1 MVAAKTH
8 TFDKSAASRET
19 MTKRIVIT
27 PKASLDIDEYFV
39 YIAQQ
44 NPDTALLFFDSVR
57 LVLSA
62 VEGETFAQLARMPG
76 MGSRYPLDNLR
87 LQGLRKWA
95 VKGFRKYL
103 IFYFERDESIQV
115 VRILYAG
122 QDIER
127 ILEQE

>member
-1 MVAAKTH
+1 
-8 TFDKSAASRET
+8 

-39 YIAQQ
+39 YIGQE

-57 LVLSA
+57 
-62 VEGETFAQLARMPG
+62 ETFAQLARMPG
-76 MGSRYPLDNLR
+76 MGSRYPLNNLR

-95 VKGFRKYL
+95 VKGFKKYL
-103 IFYFERDESIQV
+103 IFYFERDESIEV

>member
-1 MVAAKTH
+1 
-8 TFDKSAASRET
+8 

-27 PKASLDIDEYFV
+27 PKGSLDIDEYFA
-39 YIAQQ
+39 YIAQD

-57 LVLSA
+57 
-62 VEGETFAQLARMPG
+62 ETFAQLARMPG

-95 VKGFRKYL
+95 VKGFKKYL
-103 IFYFERDESIQV
+103 IFYFEQDESIQV

>member
-1 MVAAKTH
+1 
-8 TFDKSAASRET
+8 

-27 PKASLDIDEYFV
+27 PKASLDIDEYFA
-39 YIAQQ
+39 YIAQE

-57 LVLSA
+57 
-62 VEGETFAQLARMPG
+62 ETFAQLARMPG

-87 LQGLRKWA
+87 LQGLRKSA

-103 IFYFERDESIQV
+103 IFYFERDESIQI
-115 VRILYAG
+115 VRIIYAG